1 MKGFFI
7 KQWFGILSFVLSIAF
22 SSYIYLSSKIEREPV
37 FISDPVRT
45 LIANGNRAGSKKV
58 NVVDENG
65 KPIKGDVIAVRFNF
79 WNEGRHPIKGSDIL
93 EDLNINLDGEDVK
106 ILDQS
111 VIASTR
117 SSVVKPKLS
126 NINSVSANIDF
137 GTLERNDGFS
147 GQIIYAGDRS
157 AKLRLSGDLEGV
169 PENGIASDQILESR
183 IFWRWYFPVVGIF
196 MALIVAGIA
205 VVALF
210 TKLTN
215 FAASKL
221 HDRHKS
227 QLQKLAKP
235 IGVLAGVVFFFGYMA
250 IVTLAMV
257 DGKAINEMP
266 PKLKES
272 LIEAS
277 NKSIQPT
284 AKAAAD

>member
-1 MKGFFI
+1 MKSFFV
-7 KQWFGILSFVLSIAF
+7 KQWFGILSLILSVSF

-45 LIANGNRAGSKKV
+45 LIANGDRAGSNKV
-58 NVVDENG
+58 NVVDEDG
-65 KPIKGDVIAVRFNF
+65 IPIKGDVIAIRFNF

-93 EDLNINLDGEDVK
+93 QDLNIHLDGEDVK

-117 SSVVKPKLS
+117 GSVVKPEIS
-126 NINSVSANIDF
+126 NIDSVSANIVF
-137 GTLERNDGFS
+137 GTLEKNDGFS
-147 GQIIYAGDRS
+147 GQIIYSGDRS

-169 PENGIASDQILESR
+169 PENGVSDDQILEGR

-196 MALIVAGIA
+196 IALIVVGVG

-215 FAASKL
+215 LVASRL
-221 HDRHKS
+221 DDGHKS

-235 IGVLAGVVFFFGYMA
+235 IGIFAGVVFFFGYIA
-250 IVTLAMV
+250 IATLAMV

-266 PKLKES
+266 PKLKDA

>member
-1 MKGFFI
+1 MRSFFV
-7 KQWFGILSFVLSIAF
+7 KQWFGILSLILSIAL
-22 SSYIYLSSKIEREPV
+22 SSYIYISSKIEREPV

-45 LIANGNRAGSKKV
+45 LIANGDKAGSNKV
-58 NVVDENG
+58 NVVDEDG
-65 KPIKGDVIAVRFNF
+65 TPIKGDVIAIRFNF

-93 EDLNINLDGEDVK
+93 EDLNIHLDGENVK

-117 SSVVKPKLS
+117 GSVVKPEII
-126 NINSVSANIDF
+126 NIDSVSANIVF
-137 GTLERNDGFS
+137 GTIEKNDGFS
-147 GQIIYAGDRS
+147 GQIIYSGDRS

-169 PENGIASDQILESR
+169 PENGISDDKILESR

-196 MALIVAGIA
+196 IALIVVGVG

-215 FAASKL
+215 LVASRL
-221 HDRHKS
+221 DDGHKS
-227 QLQKLAKP
+227 QLQKLANP
-235 IGVLAGVVFFFGYMA
+235 IGVFAGVIFFFGYMA

-266 PKLKES
+266 PKLKEA